1 MKIPYVL
8 NFICPLIL
16 LYVPLMQNFKKMH
29 GCKAAAAGTKL
40 GKIAHLPR
48 PTTGT
53 SLLLLSYKSYT
64 LFQSLVHLLTL
75 WQKLYFQLKNPVL
88 LHTLL
93 NTFCGSV
100 EFSLEK
106 VKIEIIRC
114 SVRYF
119 IQSIQTNSRPRSTIC
134 LY

>member
-1 MKIPYVL
+1 M

-29 GCKAAAAGTKL
+29 GCKAAAAAGAKL

-119 IQSIQTNSRPRSTIC
+119 IQSIQTN
-134 LY
+134 